1 MLINEIVVEATGDE
15 KFDRMLKNIAT
26 PPKPSI
32 FKRIRGF
39 FTPDVDRTAR
49 EHYESM
55 ATSWGRV
62 ANHFYELYKQLPK
75 DHPRYQ
81 ITKSKWEYAMGHRV
95 LYDMLSGRRN
105 YDEQLA
111 RMIQQRYK
119 IDPRDKLPSI

>member
-1 MLINEIVVEATGDE
+1 MRISEIVVEATGDK
-15 KFDRMLKNIAT
+15 KFDRMLKDIVT
-26 PPKPSI
+26 PPKPTI

-39 FTPDVDRTAR
+39 LTPDVDKTAR
-49 EHYESM
+49 EHYENL

-62 ANHFYELYKQLPK
+62 ANHFHERYRQFSK

-81 ITKSKWEYAMGHRV
+81 IAKSKWEYAMAHRM
-95 LYDMLSGRRN
+95 LYDMLSGREQ